1 MDDKQIEVLKAELED
16 KIAVACGKVAG
27 AVGDLNDQIK
37 RLTTEHQE
45 EMRAMKD
52 RIAAAEE
59 CCHRAE
65 RIAKGI
71 K

>member
-1 MDDKQIEVLKAELED
+1 MSDKLEELKVELED
-16 KIAVACGKVAG
+16 KIAAACGKVEGRVG
-27 AVGDLNDQIK
+27 AIVDLVRQ
-37 RLTTEHQE
+37 LTAQHQAE
-45 EMRAMKD
+45 IADMKI